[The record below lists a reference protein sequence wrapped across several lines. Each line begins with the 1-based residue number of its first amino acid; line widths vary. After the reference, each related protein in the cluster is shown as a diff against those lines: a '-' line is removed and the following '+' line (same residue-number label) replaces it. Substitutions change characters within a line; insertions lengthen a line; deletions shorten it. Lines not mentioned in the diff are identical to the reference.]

1 MCIFSSQGG
10 GSGSSGEAVAD
21 FDELTEGDSVLIV
34 DPSHSRHGQSAVV
47 SSITPSRQYIVARFD
62 DTGTTRSLHA
72 DAVVKQNAW

>member
-1 MCIFSSQGG
+1 MTPAEVVLRPQLQY
-10 GSGSSGEAVAD
+10 AVVD
-21 FDELTEGDSVLIV
+21 EGDSVLIV